1 MREYG
6 HTMTKPSDARAI
18 PTDLDER
25 TEAARAAFELPAIA
39 VAITDEHGEIVQFA
53 GAGSVAAEG
62 PQKPPTPRTA
72 WRVASITKPFTAT
85 SIFRL
90 RDAGLLDLD
99 DQLVVHLPEF
109 AAARPFG
116 GPVAD
121 VTLRRMLLHQSGL
134 PTEAPLPSWAAGRFP
149 SLEEIL
155 AAFPDTDVAIAP
167 GEGFKYSNLAYGLLG
182 EVVAR
187 RSGVPYVEYLR
198 ANILGPLDMPDS
210 RFDPATPDPAAALA
224 DSWVT
229 SRPLGGSH
237 RPAPYASLN
246 GIASAGQLIT
256 TAADLARWIAA
267 QFPGGPAAHVLP
279 DATLVEMQ
287 AATAVNSGPA
297 TSRTLGWELTT
308 DLGGPV
314 HGHGGGVFGFSS
326 YVAFHVPSR
335 TGVIVLANLWPSR
348 GAAPGVAADLFADM
362 LGGPRRAAPAAAPPP
377 PPATEAL
384 PDVARPFLGA
394 WFADPGFPVRLEWRA
409 GGLHLLAADRGEYVL
424 HAPTRLRVE
433 GPDRLRALDGR
444 GAGELLVF
452 SDRAADGG
460 WSRFEVGGFVYE
472 RT

>member
-1 MREYG
+1 
-6 HTMTKPSDARAI
+6 MTTPSDALAI
-18 PTDLDER
+18 PDDLDER
-25 TEAARAAFELPAIA
+25 VETARAAFDLPAIA
-39 VAITDEHGEIVQFA
+39 VAITDERGEIVRFA
-53 GAGSVAAEG
+53 GAGSVAAG
-62 PQKPPTPRTA
+62 DLPKPPTPRTA

-99 DQLVVHLPEF
+99 DQLAVHLPEF

-121 VTLRRMLLHQSGL
+121 VTLRRILLHQSGMQ
-134 PTEAPLPSWAAGRFP
+134 TESPLPSWSAGRFP

-167 GEGFKYSNLAYGLLG
+167 GGRFKYSNLAYGLLG

-187 RSGVPYVEYLR
+187 RSGIPYVEYLR
-198 ANILGPLDMPDS
+198 ANVLGPLDMPDS

-229 SRPLGGSH
+229 SRPHGGPH
-237 RPAPYASLN
+237 RPAPYAGLN

-256 TAADLARWIAA
+256 TAADLGRWIAA
-267 QFPGGPAAHVLP
+267 QFPGGPAPHVLS

-287 AATAVNSGPA
+287 AATAVSSGPA
-297 TSRTLGWELTT
+297 TCRTLGWELTT

-326 YVAFHVPSR
+326 YLAFHVPAR

-348 GAAPGVAADLFADM
+348 GAAPQVAAELFADL
-362 LGGPRRAAPAAAPPP
+362 LGGPRRPAPAAPAEPPP
-377 PPATEAL
+377 STTPV
-384 PDVARPFLGA
+384 PDEGRPFLGA
-394 WFADPGFPVRLEWRA
+394 WFAEPGFPVRIEWRT
-409 GGLHLLAADRGEYVL
+409 GGLHLLAADSGEYAL
-424 HAPTRLRVE
+424 HAPTRLGIE
-433 GPDRLRALDGR
+433 GTDRLRALDGR
-444 GAGELLVF
+444 PAGELLKF
-452 SDRAADGG
+452 GDRAPDGT